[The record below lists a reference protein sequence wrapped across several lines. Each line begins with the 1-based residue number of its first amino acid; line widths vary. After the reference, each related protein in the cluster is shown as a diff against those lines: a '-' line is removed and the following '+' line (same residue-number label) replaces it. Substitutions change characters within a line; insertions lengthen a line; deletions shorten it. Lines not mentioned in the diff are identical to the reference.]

1 MSATPPPPG
10 PYSGAPTLMSPQDQ
24 RLYSTLLHVA
34 GIFFSWLSA
43 LIGYLVLKD
52 RGEFVKEHSRQELNW
67 QLTVTGAL
75 IVSYILIFVLIG
87 TITLIAVYILAVVFG
102 IIAAMAANRGEH
114 YRFPL
119 AIQFIKA

>member
-1 MSATPPPPG
+1 M
-10 PYSGAPTLMSPQDQ
+10 
-24 RLYSTLLHVA
+24 
-34 GIFFSWLSA
+34 
-43 LIGYLVLKD
+43 
-52 RGEFVKEHSRQELNW
+52 
-67 QLTVTGAL
+67 TGAL

-102 IIAAMAANRGEH
+102 IISAMAANRGEL

>member
-1 MSATPPPPG
+1 
-10 PYSGAPTLMSPQDQ
+10 MSPEDQ
-24 RLYSTLLHVA
+24 RLYSTLLHIA

-43 LIGYLVLKD
+43 LIGYLLLKD
-52 RGEFVKEHSRQELNW
+52 RGGFIRDHARQELNW

-75 IVSYILIFVLIG
+75 IVSYILFFLVIG
-87 TITLIAVYILAVVFG
+87 FFTLIAVYILAIVFG
-102 IIAAMAANRGEH
+102 ILSAMAANRGEH